1 MTSSAPQPD
10 AAEPQPADAERTEP
24 RQLEDLSRSELAVL
38 GREFLLAGQLMDR
51 AGMPHIISRFG
62 RDVMGEVAIDEWM
75 GASPVYTPRIQEL
88 LDFANGDVETIFKGM
103 QFDIGAP
110 PEFMDF
116 RYKVI
121 DSHHGEFWLDHC
133 GALMDVEPLGDDYVT
148 TMCHTIEDPTF
159 DATAIATNRRA
170 RMEALHRPPRVPV
183 DRAPHCHWTVTID
196 DDVDPLPD
204 PEPMKAI
211 TRTLLAQMPVAVP
224 LLAGSSPSPT
234 GPFDALTTGEPGNGN
249 KSRNGDESGNADE
262 AGDEGRSDYSWPLD
276 PDLRLEVFS
285 QPVLVAVLEEICVQS
300 HLLVMAMVAAV
311 ERRSSTETAVDIA
324 LKQFIGSA
332 GLTAERI
339 AVALGLGDGVGDL
352 AQVLALHPAFLPR
365 SYVDVRL
372 DPHEG
377 PPDTLTVS
385 LYPCAALDEVGRDN
399 WISILADGHDG
410 ALQSI
415 AFAINPRF
423 EFVAVEPVDGA
434 VASWALVRSGS
445 TDGRSEANEVT
456 LTRFSTGATFEFSG
470 PTPTP
475 VSLSPRPT

>member
-1 MTSSAPQPD
+1 MPGTEPVPTAPVPSD
-10 AAEPQPADAERTEP
+10 PVPTEPEPVSTDAEHRAP

-75 GASPVYTPRIQEL
+75 GASPVYTPRMQAL
-88 LDFANGDVETIFKGM
+88 LNFANGDVETIFKGM

-116 RYKVI
+116 RYQVV

-133 GALMDVEPLGDDYVT
+133 GALMDVEPMGDDYVT

-170 RMEALHRPPRVPV
+170 RMEALHRPPRVPA
-183 DRAPHCHWTVTID
+183 DRSPHCHWTVTID
-196 DDVDPLPD
+196 DDLEPLPD

-211 TRTLLAQMPVAVP
+211 ARTLLARTPVATP
-224 LLAGSSPSPT
+224 PHTGSSDPLAEAGT
-234 GPFDALTTGEPGNGN
+234 GD
-249 KSRNGDESGNADE
+249 
-262 AGDEGRSDYSWPLD
+262 AGDEGLWDYSWPLD

-285 QPVLVAVLEEICVQS
+285 QPLLVAVLEEICVQS

-311 ERRSSTETAVDIA
+311 EKRSSTETAVEVA
-324 LKQFIGSA
+324 RKQFIGSA
-332 GLTAERI
+332 GLTAERM
-339 AVALGLGDGVGDL
+339 AEALGLGDGVDDL

-372 DPHEG
+372 DLHG
-377 PPDTLTVS
+377 GSPDSLTISVHPS
-385 LYPCAALDEVGRDN
+385 AALDEVGRDN

-415 AFAINPRF
+415 AFAINPEF
-423 EFVAVEPVDGA
+423 EFVVAEPADGA

-445 TDGRSEANEVT
+445 TDARSEANEVT
-456 LTRFSTGATFEFSG
+456 LTRFSTGATFEFSE
-470 PTPTP
+470 PVPTP